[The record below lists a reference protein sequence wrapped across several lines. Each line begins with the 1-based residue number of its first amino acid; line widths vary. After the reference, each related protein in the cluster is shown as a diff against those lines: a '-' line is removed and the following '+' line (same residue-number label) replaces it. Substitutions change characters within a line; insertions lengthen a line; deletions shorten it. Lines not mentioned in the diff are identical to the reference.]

1 MKNHIIVS
9 SQFEVPA
16 SVHQVLVFVTT
27 IGLRFTIS
35 LKVEDLLGS
44 RNNQKLKPLCFEV
57 SEAFFFELKK
67 IVNTNIRCHILVVG

>member
-1 MKNHIIVS
+1 
-9 SQFEVPA
+9 
-16 SVHQVLVFVTT
+16 
-27 IGLRFTIS
+27 
-35 LKVEDLLGS
+35 VEDLLGS

>member
-9 SQFEVPA
+9 SQFEVRA
-16 SVHQVLVFVTT
+16 SVHQLLVSVTT
-27 IGLRFTIS
+27 ITIS

-67 IVNTNIRCHILVVG
+67 LPIQI